1 MTKKT
6 IQTIFC
12 MSVLSLFLVL
22 CSNNVLAQQSESP
35 VACDESEE
43 PILLHYGDYTTDSII
58 SPTTDVDTFT
68 FVATSGEK
76 IRINIDATTDYFDP
90 RLEIRDPD
98 STVILDTY
106 CDSNVYGTCSLSEDI
121 DLTMS
126 GTYSLAI
133 SDSGSN
139 NEGSYIMQLERIFPA
154 NTPIALEYN
163 STVFDEISPTTD
175 TDIMTFEGTELT
187 SIRINIDATTD
198 YFDPRLEIRDPDSTV
213 ILDTYCDSNVY
224 GTCSLSEDIDLTMSG
239 TYSLAISDSG
249 TNNEGNYNVDLQCM
263 FGTCPIATVPP
274 VVPDIDNPN
283 AYLILTDDFKYTLPT
298 GSATQ
303 VYGSMG
309 ANNVVLESGAGAKFL
324 NFPDENTITIKA
336 DSSLFTVLR
345 SGSTVTIKDTE
356 TDGTIL
362 SIPATTT
369 VQTIIFNDSSYEL
382 FIDAGTIYL
391 GETAIIIED
400 TEYSFQNE

>member
-76 IRINIDATTDYFDP
+76 
-90 RLEIRDPD
+90 
-98 STVILDTY
+98 
-106 CDSNVYGTCSLSEDI
+106 
-121 DLTMS
+121 
-126 GTYSLAI
+126 
-133 SDSGSN
+133 
-139 NEGSYIMQLERIFPA
+139 
-154 NTPIALEYN
+154 
-163 STVFDEISPTTD
+163 
-175 TDIMTFEGTELT
+175 
-187 SIRINIDATTD
+187 IRINIDATTD